1 MVHINNMLLFNQM
14 ILKIVRYLAEQLSWE
29 QANEYCQNLTERA
42 HLWLPYSQE
51 EEQTIVQIFEQ
62 KVISC

>member
-1 MVHINNMLLFNQM
+1 M
-14 ILKIVRYLAEQLSWE
+14 ILKIERYLAEQLSWE